1 MDDDAQQERRYTAQ
15 DLEEARKEG
24 LKQSQEE
31 TELIMDEIDQ
41 LETKLKKAK
50 TKNQE
55 MAKLVSEYEATVEEL
70 VRKEKEQEELLKQ
83 RQEEG
88 G

>member
-1 MDDDAQQERRYTAQ
+1 
-15 DLEEARKEG
+15 
-24 LKQSQEE
+24 
-31 TELIMDEIDQ
+31 MDEIDQ